1 MIVTIFKAFRRI
13 LGLFKSVYYNP
24 FAKLILTLNGVQ
36 YGKGLKVKGFLKVFV
51 TRRGKVSL
59 GTNVAIN
66 SGKNH
71 NIIGRQQKTTFWVEG
86 KLKIGDNTGMSATAI
101 ICNYDIEIGNNVN
114 LGGNTVIYD
123 TDFHALD
130 PKIRLDKTRD
140 KNEAKKAKVIVGDNV
155 FIGSHS
161 TILKGVT
168 IGNNSVIGACSLVSK
183 NIPANEIWGG
193 NPIKF
198 IKKIE

>member
-1 MIVTIFKAFRRI
+1 
-13 LGLFKSVYYNP
+13 
-24 FAKLILTLNGVQ
+24 
-36 YGKGLKVKGFLKVFV
+36 
-51 TRRGKVSL
+51 
-59 GTNVAIN
+59 
-66 SGKNH
+66 
-71 NIIGRQQKTTFWVEG
+71 
-86 KLKIGDNTGMSATAI
+86 MSATAI

-130 PKIRLDKTRD
+130 PKIRLDK
-140 KNEAKKAKVIVGDNV
+140 KEVKKAKVVVGDNV

-161 TILKGVT
+161 TVLKGVT
-168 IGNNSVIGACSLVSK
+168 IGNNAVIGACSLVSK

-198 IKKIE
+198 IKKMNK